1 MTACHEILELMSTS
15 LDQTLSPDEQAR
27 LERHLAECPECRV
40 AHKELQWTYSQ
51 IKTLETVEPPPWLA
65 SKIMAR
71 IHFEPVPQT
80 SFWRRFIRP
89 IVMKPQLQVASIL
102 LLAATGFYLLRS
114 QRDVFGEM
122 KQQQAPAPIQSQPL
136 KAEGVREKLTPESS
150 NAPKEMQKS
159 SPEMMK
165 QLRPEAS
172 KPSIPEFAPPPKT
185 SPPPPSSSATA
196 SAKLEGDRAWSEA
209 PVAAPPAPS
218 ALGGASGVAVV
229 AESAAASPRPAKK
242 NSQSAGALAR
252 ADSPGRAEEESR
264 QKAAEPTGQLMDQME
279 RKDKSDGGTWVI
291 RLETADPRAARPLIL
306 RELTRA
312 GATVM
317 PQRELTASRVLSA
330 RLASHRLPDLLSRL
344 ARIGKVLE
352 QPEIPGDKASLI
364 TISISW

>member
-15 LDQTLSPDEQAR
+15 LDQALSPDEQAR

-159 SPEMMK
+159 PPEMMN
-165 QLRPEAS
+165 QLRPKDP
-172 KPSIPEFAPPPKT
+172 KPSETGFV
-185 SPPPPSSSATA
+185 PPPPSSSTPA
-196 SAKLEGDRAWSEA
+196 SAKPERDKSRSEA
-209 PVAAPPAPS
+209 PAAAPLAPS
-218 ALGGASGVAVV
+218 ALAGGSGVAVV
-229 AESAAASPRPAKK
+229 AESAAASPQPAKK
-242 NSQSAGALAR
+242 NSQSARALAR
-252 ADSPGRAEEESR
+252 ADRPGRAEEEAR
-264 QKAAEPTGQLMDQME
+264 QKAAEPTGQLMDQLE
-279 RKDKSDGGTWVI
+279 RKDKSDAAAWVI
-291 RLETADPRAARPLIL
+291 HLEMADPRAARPLIL

-317 PQRELTASRVLSA
+317 PQREPTASRVLTA
-330 RLASHRLPDLLSRL
+330 HLASHRLPDLLSRL

-352 QPEIPGDKASLI
+352 QPEIPGDKTSLI